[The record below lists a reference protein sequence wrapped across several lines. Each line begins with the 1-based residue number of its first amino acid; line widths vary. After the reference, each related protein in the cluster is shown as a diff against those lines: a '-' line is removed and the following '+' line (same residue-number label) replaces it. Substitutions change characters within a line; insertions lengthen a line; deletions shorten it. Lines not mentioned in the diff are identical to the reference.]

1 MPPGVSNKSMVAAYR
16 PSNPTLSLQIN
27 TVLKFYINES
37 VSFFILIFS
46 TMTIKHSIVDN
57 FVGYHS

>member
-1 MPPGVSNKSMVAAYR
+1 MYR
-16 PSNPTLSLQIN
+16 PSNPTRSLQIS

-37 VSFFILIFS
+37 VLFLIVILS